1 MAIFDSQPAARTKE
15 IPMPLENFGSILNF
29 AEGLEVQNRDFFSAA
44 AANPACGEIK
54 DLLEKFAADG
64 KKNIAT
70 VQRTRRE
77 NVTEMILEPIQD
89 FSRAPFCEECAGAG
103 SMGKTEALETARRLE
118 DRAQRYYTEAADKIK
133 ALPEVSRSL
142 KTLAKNHAAHLK
154 ALAELT

>member
-1 MAIFDSQPAARTKE
+1 MIFDRQPAARNKE

-29 AEGLEVQNRDFFSAA
+29 AEDLEVQNRDFFSAA

-54 DLLEKFAADG
+54 DLFEKFAADG
-64 KKNIAT
+64 QKNIAA

-77 NVTEMILEPIQD
+77 NVTEMILEAIRD

-103 SMGKTEALETARRLE
+103 SMAKAAALDAAHRLE
-118 DRAQRYYTEAADKIK
+118 ERARRYYTEAADKIK